1 MLGTT
6 PPFSS
11 EVADCKTY
19 TTEVSMRPTAAKVTQ
34 VTSREVL
41 LVWMKNTQ
49 AGQILNGLGRDA
61 AGGIFNRESTSEFAA
76 GYWFFNR
83 AASNSS
89 PFFHSTRLG
98 ALAASHPRAN
108 PNRATAE
115 SPVKSISG
123 WYSSLGW

>member
-1 MLGTT
+1 
-6 PPFSS
+6 
-11 EVADCKTY
+11 
-19 TTEVSMRPTAAKVTQ
+19 MRPTAAKVTQ
-34 VTSREVL
+34 VTGSEL
-41 LVWMKNTQ
+41 LFIGLKNTQ
-49 AGQILNGLGRDA
+49 DTAGQTLNGLLGETRP
-61 AGGIFNRESTSEFAA
+61 GGIFNRESTAEFAA
-76 GYWFFNR
+76 RYWFFNR

-89 PFFHSTRLG
+89 PVFHSTRLG

>member
-1 MLGTT
+1 
-6 PPFSS
+6 
-11 EVADCKTY
+11 
-19 TTEVSMRPTAAKVTQ
+19 MRPTAAKVTQ
-34 VTSREVL
+34 VTGREL
-41 LVWMKNTQ
+41 LLIGLKNKQDTGR
-49 AGQILNGLGRDA
+49 ANFKSFGGRDT
-61 AGGIFNRESTSEFAA
+61 AGGIFNRGSTAEFAA
-76 GYWFFNR
+76 RYWLFNR

-98 ALAASHPRAN
+98 ALAAAHPRAN

>member
-1 MLGTT
+1 
-6 PPFSS
+6 
-11 EVADCKTY
+11 
-19 TTEVSMRPTAAKVTQ
+19 MRPAAAKVTQ
-34 VTSREVL
+34 VTGSAGL
-41 LVWMKNTQ
+41 LNWLENRQDT
-49 AGQILNGLGRDA
+49 GRPEFKSFGGKDA

-76 GYWFFNR
+76 RYWFFNR

-89 PFFHSTRLG
+89 PFFHSTRWG

>member
-1 MLGTT
+1 
-6 PPFSS
+6 
-11 EVADCKTY
+11 
-19 TTEVSMRPTAAKVTQ
+19 MRPTAAKVTQ
-34 VTSREVL
+34 VTGTEGRL
-41 LVWMKNTQ
+41 LGMKIGRTQ
-49 AGQILNGLGRDA
+49 DFKPFAGRVE
-61 AGGIFNRESTSEFAA
+61 AGEIFNRESTAEFAA
-76 GYWFFNR
+76 RYWFRNR

>member
-1 MLGTT
+1 
-6 PPFSS
+6 
-11 EVADCKTY
+11 
-19 TTEVSMRPTAAKVTQ
+19 MRPTAAKVTQ
-34 VTSREVL
+34 VTGSEL
-41 LVWMKNTQ
+41 LLIGLKNTQ
-49 AGQILNGLGRDA
+49 DTGRPNFRSFGGRDA
-61 AGGIFNRESTSEFAA
+61 AGGIFNRESTAEFAA
-76 GYWFFNR
+76 RYWFFNR

>member
-1 MLGTT
+1 
-6 PPFSS
+6 
-11 EVADCKTY
+11 
-19 TTEVSMRPTAAKVTQ
+19 MRLTAAKVTQ
-34 VTSREVL
+34 VTGSERL
-41 LVWMKNTQ
+41 LIVMKDKRIQ
-49 AGQILNGLGRDA
+49 APGQILNGSGGQPGADKSSTGR
-61 AGGIFNRESTSEFAA
+61 IFNRESTSGFA
-76 GYWFFNR
+76 GYWFCNR

-123 WYSSLGW
+123 WY